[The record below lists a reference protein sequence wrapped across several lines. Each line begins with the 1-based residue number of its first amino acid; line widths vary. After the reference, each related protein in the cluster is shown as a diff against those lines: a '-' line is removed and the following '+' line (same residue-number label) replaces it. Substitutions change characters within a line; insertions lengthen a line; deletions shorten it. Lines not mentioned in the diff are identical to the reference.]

1 MEKDQKYLI
10 LASLLLCF
18 AIVISFLETPER
30 QKKAEEQ
37 LNNSQSKTMENSQ
50 GSDNLSNES
59 AEGLKTEILQ
69 EGSDGQVVQKGDNIT
84 VHYTGTLEDGTKFD
98 SSVDRGTP
106 FSTQIGVGQVIK
118 GWDLGMVGMKIGEKR
133 KLTIAS
139 DLAYG
144 DSGIPGAIPG
154 GATLIFEVEL
164 LSID

>member
-1 MEKDQKYLI
+1 MEKDQKYLM
-10 LASLLLCF
+10 LASLLLFF
-18 AIVISFLETPER
+18 AIIASFSGAPRE

-37 LNNSQSKTMENSQ
+37 LSNSQSKTMETEQ
-50 GSDNLSNES
+50 GSVKSANEDV
-59 AEGLKTEILQ
+59 EGLQVEILK
-69 EGSDGQVVQKGDNIT
+69 EGSEGQVVQKGDTIT

-118 GWDLGMVGMKIGEKR
+118 GWDIGMIGMKIGEKR